1 MASCWQVKCCGKEA
15 IEFGWCTRTPGEAC
29 GWPPKT
35 VRAILALLVVIISM
49 LSSLMVIIFLVI
61 SKEWVIAVGAMGTLL
76 SIGTGV
82 LGYYFGYRSGAKP
95 SESSTEDI
103 EASDSKDDSES
114 D

>member
-95 SESSTEDI
+95 TDI
-103 EASDSKDDSES
+103 EAPNSKDSKDNSES